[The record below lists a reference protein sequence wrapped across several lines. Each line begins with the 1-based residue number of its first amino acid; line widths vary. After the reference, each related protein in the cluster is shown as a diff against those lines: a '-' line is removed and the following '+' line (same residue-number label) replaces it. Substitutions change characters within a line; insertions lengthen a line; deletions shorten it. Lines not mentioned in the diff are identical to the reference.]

1 MVIQI
6 LETLTFNSKENYM
19 KKTLLALTLL
29 ASTSAFAAESFICSV
44 NKLSDS
50 SNKFTATVGKTTKA
64 GKLNESGKY
73 LSLRIAD
80 MDKSGDDSMFKG
92 QYAVTAWIS
101 DSKDASPMNNIEY
114 ISTTIGKTQ
123 KVVQLQ
129 AGSGEN
135 HTNVFCQ
142 KK

>member
-1 MVIQI
+1 
-6 LETLTFNSKENYM
+6 M
-19 KKTLLALTLL
+19 KKTLLSLALLI
-29 ASTSAFAAESFICSV
+29 STSSFAAETFVCSV

-50 SNKFTATVGKTTKA
+50 SKKFTVTAGKTVNA
-64 GKLNESGKY
+64 GKLNKSGKY

-101 DSKDASPMNNIEY
+101 DSKDSSPMNNIEY
-114 ISTTIGKTQ
+114 ISTTISKSQ

-129 AGSGEN
+129 AGADEN